1 MYRDIHDDAR
11 WLVTLVENLLSI
23 TRIDNGTMQIA
34 QQPELVSEVV
44 HEALLHVDRRA
55 SARRVD
61 VLIEDDLLMA
71 VMDAR
76 LIVQV
81 IINLVNN
88 AVSYTPVEGRITV
101 SAREERLGRRFARA
115 HRGRRRGSRHF

>member
-1 MYRDIHDDAR
+1 M
-11 WLVTLVENLLSI
+11 
-23 TRIDNGTMQIA
+23 
-34 QQPELVSEVV
+34 SEVV

-88 AVSYTPVEGRITV
+88 AVSYMPVEGRITV
-101 SAREERLGRRFARA
+101 SAREERLGGRRFARA